1 MDTTVADAL
10 REAAERLAVEWGRL
24 DAELLMAHA
33 LGVSRSDLLLRH
45 LRDPVP
51 AGFAPLLDR
60 RIAHEP
66 VAYIL
71 GHAEFYGRCFR
82 VTPATLIPR
91 GDSEVLIEAALTAKP
106 EPARVL
112 DLGAGTGALLLT
124 VLAET
129 GAEGIG
135 VDASEAALTVAQE
148 NAASLGLDARATM
161 QLRDWTKPGWAEG
174 LGQFDLV
181 LCNPPYVEEDAAL
194 DPSVR
199 EHEPAS
205 ALFAGPEG
213 LDDYRVMMP
222 QLEALLAPGG
232 VAVFEIGH
240 RQADAVGD
248 LARGEGFAVRLERD
262 LAGRPRA
269 LVLTRAAYE

>member
-1 MDTTVADAL
+1 MDATVGDAL
-10 REAAERLAVEWGRL
+10 RESADRLAVEWGRL

-33 LGVSRSDLLLRH
+33 FGVSRSDLLLRH

-51 AGFAPLLDR
+51 AGFAALLAR

-66 VAYIL
+66 MAYIL
-71 GHAEFYGRCFR
+71 GHAEFYGRRFR

-106 EPARVL
+106 APARVL
-112 DLGAGTGALLLT
+112 DLGTGTGALLLT

-135 VDASEAALTVAQE
+135 VDASEAALAVARE
-148 NAASLGLDARATM
+148 NATVLDLDARVEM
-161 QLRDWTKPGWAEG
+161 RLRDWTQADWADG

-181 LCNPPYVEEDAAL
+181 LCNPPYVEDDAEL

-205 ALFAGPEG
+205 ALFAGPDG
-213 LDDYRVMMP
+213 LDDYRVLMP
-222 QLEALLAPGG
+222 QLEALLAPDG

-240 RQADAVGD
+240 RQAGAVGD
-248 LARGEGFAVRLERD
+248 LARAAGFAARLERD

-269 LVLTRAAYE
+269 LVLACAANE

>member
-1 MDTTVADAL
+1 MTGTVSDAL
-10 REAAERLAVEWGRL
+10 REAAEKLAVEWGRF

-51 AGFAPLLDR
+51 AGFAALLDR

-66 VAYIL
+66 VAYIM
-71 GHAEFYGRCFR
+71 GEAEFYGRRFR

-91 GDSEVLIEAALTAKP
+91 GDSEVLVEAALKAKP
-106 EPARVL
+106 APARVL
-112 DLGAGTGALLLT
+112 DLGTGTGALLLT

-129 GAEGIG
+129 DAEGIG
-135 VDASEAALTVAQE
+135 VDASEAALAVARG
-148 NAASLGLDARATM
+148 NAAALGLDARATM
-161 QLRDWTKPGWAEG
+161 QLRDWTTPGWAEG

-213 LDDYRVMMP
+213 LDDYRVLMP
-222 QLEALLAPGG
+222 QLGTLLAPDG

-240 RQADAVGD
+240 RQAEAVSD
-248 LARGEGFAVRLERD
+248 LARAEGFGVRLERD

-269 LVLTRAAYE
+269 LVLARAAHE